1 MKNKI
6 KTCIMI
12 IVVLA
17 VACVMVWFAYKIIMN
32 ADNTVMQNSNEVNNT
47 NAINEVSN
55 LVENT
60 KNENTS
66 DKIEN
71 TTEENTIE
79 DNNNENEKNVES
91 QKNTHT
97 TAKNSKSSISNEERA
112 ISIVK
117 KNWGSEEGVYFTTMG
132 IDSNGRYI
140 VTVNDSSTTAI
151 YASYAVN
158 IETEEFEVQ

>member
-12 IVVLA
+12 IVVLV
-17 VACVMVWFAYKIIMN
+17 VASIMVWFAHKIIMN
-32 ADNTVMQNSNEVNNT
+32 ADNTTNQGSSEINNIKE
-47 NAINEVSN
+47 INEVAN
-55 LVENT
+55 YLVDNT
-60 KNENTS
+60 ENTS
-66 DKIEN
+66 NKIEN
-71 TTEENTIE
+71 TAEEKTEE
-79 DNNNENEKNVES
+79 DNNNEEEKNTENEKTS
-91 QKNTHT
+91 DT
-97 TAKNSKSSISNEERA
+97 TTKNSNTGVSNEDRA

-132 IDSNGRYI
+132 IDAKGRYI

>member
-12 IVVLA
+12 IVVLV
-17 VACVMVWFAYKIIMN
+17 VACVMTWFAYNIIVKSN
-32 ADNTVMQNSNEVNNT
+32 GPSETVSNTTNEVN
-47 NAINEVSN
+47 EVNS
-55 LVENT
+55 V
-60 KNENTS
+60 NENVANT
-66 DKIEN
+66 EN
-71 TTEENTIE
+71 AVQE
-79 DNNNENEKNVES
+79 DEKNVVQENEVEEANNEEV
-91 QKNTHT
+91 KNTIT
-97 TAKNSKSSISNEERA
+97 KNNYSGMSNEEKA

-132 IDSNGRYI
+132 IDASGRYI

>member
-12 IVVLA
+12 IVVLT
-17 VACVMVWFAYKIIMN
+17 VACVMIWFAHKIIVDS
-32 ADNTVMQNSNEVNNT
+32 DNSSEIVSNDANEVNEVT
-47 NAINEVSN
+47 NINEN
-55 LVENT
+55 TEIVENT
-60 KNENTS
+60 VQES
-66 DKIEN
+66 
-71 TTEENTIE
+71 EENTVE
-79 DNNNENEKNVES
+79 NTNQENYTGEEEKNNQVTSNTTQKNNNS
-91 QKNTHT
+91 GM
-97 TAKNSKSSISNEERA
+97 SNEERA

-132 IDSNGRYI
+132 IDANGRYI

>member
-1 MKNKI
+1 MKSKI

-17 VACVMVWFAYKIIMN
+17 VACVMTWFAYKIIVESN
-32 ADNTVMQNSNEVNNT
+32 SPSETVSNVTSGQNEVNKANEKST
-47 NAINEVSN
+47 NVEKKDQDD
-55 LVENT
+55 VENT
-60 KNENTS
+60 L
-66 DKIEN
+66 
-71 TTEENTIE
+71 EENTIE
-79 DNNNENEKNVES
+79 SNNNNNNNEEALNII
-91 QKNTHT
+91 QKNT
-97 TAKNSKSSISNEERA
+97 NNGMSNEEKA

-132 IDSNGRYI
+132 IDPSGRFI

-158 IETEEFEVQ
+158 IETEECEVQ

>member
-1 MKNKI
+1 MKSKI

-17 VACVMVWFAYKIIMN
+17 VACVMTWFAYKIIVESN
-32 ADNTVMQNSNEVNNT
+32 SPSETVSNVTSGQNEVNSS
-47 NAINEVSN
+47 NEKSANVEKKDQDD
-55 LVENT
+55 VENT
-60 KNENTS
+60 L
-66 DKIEN
+66 
-71 TTEENTIE
+71 EENTIE
-79 DNNNENEKNVES
+79 SNNNEEALNTI
-91 QKNTHT
+91 QKNT
-97 TAKNSKSSISNEERA
+97 NNGMSNEEKA

-132 IDSNGRYI
+132 IDASGRFI

-158 IETEEFEVQ
+158 IETEECEVQ

>member
-1 MKNKI
+1 MKSKI

-17 VACVMVWFAYKIIMN
+17 VACVMTWFAYKIIVETN
-32 ADNTVMQNSNEVNNT
+32 GHSETVSNVTNEVNEVNSVNENT
-47 NAINEVSN
+47 ANIENTVQENEENTLQENEV
-55 LVENT
+55 EET
-60 KNENTS
+60 KNE
-66 DKIEN
+66 ELQ
-71 TTEENTIE
+71 NTITK
-79 DNNNENEKNVES
+79 NNNS
-91 QKNTHT
+91 GM
-97 TAKNSKSSISNEERA
+97 SNEEKA

-132 IDSNGRYI
+132 IDASGRYI